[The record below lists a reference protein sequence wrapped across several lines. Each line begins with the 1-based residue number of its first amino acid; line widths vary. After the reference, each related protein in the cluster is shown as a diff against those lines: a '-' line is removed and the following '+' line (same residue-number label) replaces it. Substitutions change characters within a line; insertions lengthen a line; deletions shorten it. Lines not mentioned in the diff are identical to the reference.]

1 MSDNVLRFEN
11 IKLASGISGEA
22 AGQGLK
28 LAAEYYT
35 TDKHYG
41 FNAGSTSV
49 GTSTSVVNEDYYVVY
64 NSFPTMSTGS
74 DTTRANQDV
83 SSTDLAK
90 IGINFIR
97 VRCKDSHAGGA
108 LDCVIVRKSDRKAV
122 HVKLAAD
129 LSTSDY
135 RTGWVAAVSGDPDSE
150 ITEITDTTPFWTPA
164 RARLRTL
171 GYI

>member
-1 MSDNVLRFEN
+1 MSENALRFEN
-11 IKLASGISGEA
+11 IKLVNGKSGEET
-22 AGQGLK
+22 GQGLR
-28 LAAEYYT
+28 LAADYYVA
-35 TDKHYG
+35 DKHYG
-41 FNAGSTSV
+41 FNAGSTAV
-49 GTSTSVVNEDYYVVY
+49 GISTSEVNEDYYVVY
-64 NSFPTMSTGS
+64 NSFPAMVTGS
-74 DTTRANQDV
+74 ASNRSNQDV

-97 VRCKDSHAGGA
+97 VRCKDDHSGGA

-135 RTGWVAAVSGDPDSE
+135 RTGWVAAVSGDADSE
-150 ITEITDTTPFWTPA
+150 ITLITDTRGIWTPA
-164 RARLRTL
+164 RARLFTL